1 MLWGGDTEGL
11 LGSLLRYQPTTE
23 HTQSPSKQQ
32 DNANNTHGF
41 GELRSTGRPTT
52 KTILDRFCIYLS
64 VDDDTY
70 RIHEKAEEKYR
81 AQLSS
86 I

>member
-1 MLWGGDTEGL
+1 MLRGGDLEGL

-23 HTQSPSKQQ
+23 HTQSPSRQQ

-41 GELRSTGRPTT
+41 GELRSTRRPTT

-64 VDDDTY
+64 VDDTY